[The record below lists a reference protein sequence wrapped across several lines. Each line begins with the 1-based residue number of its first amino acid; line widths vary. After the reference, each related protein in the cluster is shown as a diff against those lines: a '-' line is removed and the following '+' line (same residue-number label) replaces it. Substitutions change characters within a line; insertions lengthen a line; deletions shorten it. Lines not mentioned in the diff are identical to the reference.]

1 MITGND
7 VSAKLKKQQEWE
19 GLCLADGFYT
29 DFVRHLYSVSGD

>member
-19 GLCLADGFYT
+19 GLCLGERDVICKRT
-29 DFVRHLYSVSGD
+29 VRGMRA